1 MVVLR
6 MKRMGRIR
14 RPFYRIGAMDK
25 RSPRDGRV
33 IEALGW
39 FDPITTD
46 PEKTINLKAGRIH
59 YWLSVG
65 AQPSETVAALAP
77 HFLEKIVR
85 PWVISKVEDELGEA
99 EPTLVAFLCE
109 QVRTAAGPDAVT
121 AELRPVLDDDAEA
134 FAGDMWRFLV
144 VSAMKCRAVM
154 S

>member
-46 PEKTINLKAGRIH
+46 PEKTLSLKAGRIH

-65 AQPSETVAALAP
+65 AQPSETVAALLKKNGIDPKPGP
-77 HFLEKIVR
+77 HHAALVD
-85 PWVISKVEDELGEA
+85 SDEPVSMESAA
-99 EPTLVAFLCE
+99 E
-109 QVRTAAGPDAVT
+109 
-121 AELRPVLDDDAEA
+121 
-134 FAGDMWRFLV
+134 
-144 VSAMKCRAVM
+144 
-154 S
+154 